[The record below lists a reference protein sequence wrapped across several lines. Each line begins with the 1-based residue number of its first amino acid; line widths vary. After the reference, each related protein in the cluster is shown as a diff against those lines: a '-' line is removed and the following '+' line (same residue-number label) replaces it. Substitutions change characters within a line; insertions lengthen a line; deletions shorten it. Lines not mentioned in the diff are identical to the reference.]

1 MARISVVVL
10 IALSAVTGPTA
21 SAVAQRAT
29 EGSIQGERG
38 VETCRAR
45 AGGSRMRANNFE
57 SDGAAQTARTEHELT
72 VKIELPAASGPQC
85 EASTL
90 TEYSQRD
97 TAALVMGTV
106 SISSCPAGSAG
117 SFTLV
122 ARVKDAAGAI
132 EPLEFKETWQH
143 DDAQDHVF
151 NGTYP
156 LGTDVELVSVR
167 VRNLTCTC
175 AEPAG
180 AEAAVLDAAPEPAE
194 APPEA
199 L

>member
-1 MARISVVVL
+1 
-10 IALSAVTGPTA
+10 
-21 SAVAQRAT
+21 VAQRAT

-45 AGGSRMRANNFE
+45 PGGSRMRANNCE
-57 SDGAAQTARTEHELT
+57 NDGAAQTARTEHELT
-72 VKIELPAASGPQC
+72 VKIELPAATGPQC

-106 SISSCPAGSAG
+106 SISSCPAGSTG

-122 ARVKDAAGAI
+122 ARVKDAAG
-132 EPLEFKETWQH
+132 ELKPLEFKETWQH

-151 NGTYP
+151 DGAYP
-156 LGTDVELVSVR
+156 IGDDVELVSVR
-167 VRNLTCTC
+167 VRNLTCSC
-175 AEPAG
+175 AQPAPAEPAL
-180 AEAAVLDAAPEPAE
+180 LDAAP
-194 APPEA
+194 APPAAPLEP